1 MPLSTC
7 MIKSKHLYSYMEVYS
22 PVINATASA
31 QLLDIQL
38 TSTLEYWWTNASL
51 KRNSVQNS
59 CTHKTFLQTPAVW
72 MVGKSAATV
81 TWVFCTAPSTENHG
95 RMTKHRQSF
104 WRCLRADWKRNVLQV
119 LQQELSHRQ
128 TGTFK
133 SSHQQWRCQNAVV
146 YINAYQTNLSSFVP
160 CNMESD
166 FRRGNVIRPRKP
178 SENFDWCL
186 FINVPHTNWAV
197 TRWRRLQWNN

>member
-31 QLLDIQL
+31 QLLDILL

-51 KRNSVQNS
+51 KRNSMQNS

-81 TWVFCTAPSTENHG
+81 TGFYVLRRLLKTTGASQNIASHSGGVCGQTG
-95 RMTKHRQSF
+95 RETF
-104 WRCLRADWKRNVLQV
+104 YRCSSKSL
-119 LQQELSHRQ
+119 HRQ

-133 SSHQQWRCQNAVV
+133 SSHRQWRCQNAVV
-146 YINAYQTNLSSFVP
+146 YINADQTNLSSFVP

-166 FRRGNVIRPRKP
+166 FRRRNVIRPRKP